1 MKLLKLLKF
10 FTILLVMALCFGSFT
25 LTAAPRTLDE
35 ISGQQSEET
44 KKEIE
49 AKRQQEEAAE
59 RLENAQFAKRKR
71 MIIATTTLVSGVVL
85 AGLGGF
91 SLYEMSDSKKW
102 HDKYTDACH
111 NATFQEDAEKYR
123 KKAKNADDD
132 RVMFLALGAAGVAV
146 GAALITTG
154 IVFYSIEF
162 KEEKEAKKAELS
174 FGTNPLEN
182 SFYLTLNW

>member
-1 MKLLKLLKF
+1 MKLLKFSTTFLIIA
-10 FTILLVMALCFGSFT
+10 ILSGFFT

-49 AKRQQEEAAE
+49 AQKQEDETAE
-59 RLENAQFAKRKR
+59 KLENAQFAKRKR

-102 HDKYTDACH
+102 HDKYTERYH
-111 NATFQEDAEKYR
+111 NATFPEEAEKYR

-132 RVMFLALGAAGVAV
+132 RVMFMALGAAGVAL

-154 IVFYSIEF
+154 IVFYSIKFED
-162 KEEKEAKKAELS
+162 EKESGKTEIS
-174 FGTNPLEN
+174 FGANPLDT
-182 SFYLTLNW
+182 SVSLTLKW

>member
-1 MKLLKLLKF
+1 MKLLKFSTTFLVIA
-10 FTILLVMALCFGSFT
+10 ILSASFT

-35 ISGQQSEET
+35 ISSQQSEDT

-49 AKRQQEEAAE
+49 ARRQEEKTAE
-59 RLENAQFAKRKR
+59 KLENAQFAKRKR

-91 SLYEMSDSKKW
+91 SFYEMSDSKKW
-102 HDKYTDACH
+102 HDKYQNAYY
-111 NATFQEDAEKYR
+111 NATFPEEAEKYR

-154 IVFYSIEF
+154 IVFYSIKFED
-162 KEEKEAKKAELS
+162 EKEAKKTKLS
-174 FGTNPLEN
+174 FGANPLEN
-182 SFYLTLNW
+182 SFYLTFNW

>member
-1 MKLLKLLKF
+1 MLLAA
-10 FTILLVMALCFGSFT
+10 ALCFCSFT
-25 LTAAPRTLDE
+25 LAAAPRTLDE

-49 AKRQQEEAAE
+49 AQREEEETAE
-59 RLENAQFAKRKR
+59 KLEDAQFAKRKR
-71 MIIATTTLVSGVVL
+71 MIIATTTLVSGVVI

-91 SLYEMSDSKKW
+91 SFYEMSESKKW
-102 HDKYTDACH
+102 HDKYTARYH
-111 NATFQEDAEKYR
+111 NATFPEEAEKYR

-132 RVMFLALGAAGVAV
+132 RVMFMALGAAGVAL

-162 KEEKEAKKAELS
+162 EEEKEAKKTKVS
-174 FGTNPLEN
+174 FGANPLEN
-182 SFYLTLNW
+182 SIYLTLNW

>member
-1 MKLLKLLKF
+1 MKSLNF
-10 FTILLVMALCFGSFT
+10 CAILLVLALCFGSFT

-44 KKEIE
+44 KKKIK
-49 AKRQQEEAAE
+49 AQREEEETAE
-59 RLENAQFAKRKR
+59 KLENAQFAKRKR
-71 MIIATTTLVSGVVL
+71 MIIATTTLVSGAVL

-91 SLYEMSDSKKW
+91 SLYEMSNSKNR
-102 HDKYTDACH
+102 HDKYTERYH
-111 NATFQEDAEKYR
+111 NATFPEEAEKYR

-132 RVMFLALGAAGVAV
+132 RVMFMALGAAGVAL

-162 KEEKEAKKAELS
+162 EEEKEAKKTKVS
-174 FGTNPLEN
+174 FGANPLEN
-182 SFYLTLNW
+182 SIYLTLNW

>member
-1 MKLLKLLKF
+1 MKLF
-10 FTILLVMALCFGSFT
+10 NFIAILLALALCFGSFT

-49 AKRQQEEAAE
+49 AQREEEETAE
-59 RLENAQFAKRKR
+59 KLEDAQFAKRKR

-85 AGLGGF
+85 GGLGGF
-91 SLYEMSDSKKW
+91 SLYEMSDSKNR
-102 HDKYTDACH
+102 HDKYTERYH
-111 NATFQEDAEKYR
+111 NATFPEEAEKYR

-132 RVMFLALGAAGVAV
+132 RVMFMALGAAGVAL

-162 KEEKEAKKAELS
+162 EEEKEAKKTKVS
-174 FGTNPLEN
+174 FGANPLEN
-182 SFYLTLNW
+182 SIYLTLNW

>member
-1 MKLLKLLKF
+1 MKLLKF
-10 FTILLVMALCFGSFT
+10 STIFLVIAILFGSFT

-35 ISGQQSEET
+35 ISSQQSEEA
-44 KKEIE
+44 KKELE
-49 AKRQQEEAAE
+49 AQRLQEEAYE
-59 RLENAQFAKRKR
+59 KMENAQSAKRKR
-71 MIIATTTLVSGVVL
+71 ITAATTTLVTGVVL

-91 SLYEMSDSKKW
+91 SLYEMSESKKQ
-102 HDKYTDACH
+102 HDKYQNAYY
-111 NATFQEDAEKYR
+111 NATFPEDAEKYR

-132 RVMFLALGAAGVAV
+132 RKMFMALGAAGVAL

-162 KEEKEAKKAELS
+162 EEEKEAKKTKLS
-174 FGTNPLEN
+174 FGANPLEN

>member
-1 MKLLKLLKF
+1 MKSLNF
-10 FTILLVMALCFGSFT
+10 CAILLAVTLCFGSFT

-44 KKEIE
+44 KKEFE
-49 AKRQQEEAAE
+49 TRRQEEETAE
-59 RLENAQFAKRKR
+59 KLENAQFTKRKR

-102 HDKYTDACH
+102 HDKYTERYH
-111 NATFQEDAEKYR
+111 NATFPEEAEKYR
-123 KKAKNADDD
+123 KKARNADDD
-132 RVMFLALGAAGVAV
+132 RKMFMALGAAGVAV

-154 IVFYSIEF
+154 IVFYSIKFED
-162 KEEKEAKKAELS
+162 EKEDKKTEIS
-174 FGTNPLEN
+174 FGANPLD
-182 SFYLTLNW
+182 SSVSLTLKW

>member
-1 MKLLKLLKF
+1 MKSLNF
-10 FTILLVMALCFGSFT
+10 CAILLALALCFGNFT

-49 AKRQQEEAAE
+49 AQREEEETAE
-59 RLENAQFAKRKR
+59 KLEDAQFAKRKR

-85 AGLGGF
+85 GGLGGF
-91 SLYEMSDSKKW
+91 SLYEMSDSKNR
-102 HDKYTDACH
+102 HDKYTERYH
-111 NATFQEDAEKYR
+111 NATFPEEAEKYR

-132 RVMFLALGAAGVAV
+132 RKMFMALGAAGVAL

-162 KEEKEAKKAELS
+162 EEEKEAKKTKVS
-174 FGTNPLEN
+174 FGANPLEN
-182 SFYLTLNW
+182 SIYLTLNW

>member
-1 MKLLKLLKF
+1 MKLLKFSTTFLIIA
-10 FTILLVMALCFGSFT
+10 ILSGFFT

-49 AKRQQEEAAE
+49 AQREEEETAE
-59 RLENAQFAKRKR
+59 KLEDAQFAKRKR
-71 MIIATTTLVSGVVL
+71 MIIATTTLVSGVVI

-91 SLYEMSDSKKW
+91 SLYEMSESKKW
-102 HDKYTDACH
+102 HDKYTERYH
-111 NATFQEDAEKYR
+111 NATFPEEAEKYR

-132 RVMFLALGAAGVAV
+132 RKMFMALGAAGAAV

-154 IVFYSIEF
+154 GVFYSIKFED
-162 KEEKEAKKAELS
+162 EKNTGKTEIS
-174 FGTNPLEN
+174 FRANPLD
-182 SFYLTLNW
+182 SSVYLTLNW